1 MLVQGQRM
9 SGRGCAFA
17 EAEYLGAGLT
27 ELPRLA
33 QGLDRAARLK
43 IWIDL
48 DEGLWPILLGR
59 ILRVYESTDV
69 IGFDARE
76 ASSELGVLVDYR
88 PGMIYS

>member
-1 MLVQGQRM
+1 M

-27 ELPRLA
+27 ELPHLA
-33 QGLDRAARLK
+33 QGLERAARLE

-76 ASSELGVLVDYR
+76 ASSELGVLVD
-88 PGMIYS
+88 

>member
-1 MLVQGQRM
+1 MPSRRSALPETKNL
-9 SGRGCAFA
+9 S
-17 EAEYLGAGLT
+17 AGLT
-27 ELPRLA
+27 KLTRFA

-76 ASSELGVLVDYR
+76 ASSELGVLVD
-88 PGMIYS
+88 